1 LDAVEPPEVFDAPV
15 ARRGRQRPDRHV
27 ADSSQYN
34 PGLGS
39 IIVFELDPDGTQLHV
54 LKYPLTIRE

>member
-1 LDAVEPPEVFDAPV
+1 MRSNLLRCSMLLLLVLA
-15 ARRGRQRPDRHV
+15 GCSPDRHV
-27 ADSSQYN
+27 ADSSQHN

-54 LKYPLTIRE
+54 LEYPLTIRE

>member
-1 LDAVEPPEVFDAPV
+1 MLLLLVLA
-15 ARRGRQRPDRHV
+15 GCSPDRHV
-27 ADSSQYN
+27 ADSSQHN

-54 LKYPLTIRE
+54 LEYPLTIRE